1 MYNGIEGGDVMRLT
15 IELTG
20 VSPSDVELFEKMSS
34 SDLTVR
40 VSKSGDYAKISAFG
54 SYDSL
59 IPVIMQ
65 ATAFKSYAI
74 KLH

>member
-1 MYNGIEGGDVMRLT
+1 MRLT
-15 IELTG
+15 IELSG
-20 VSPSDVELFEKMSS
+20 VTNGDVELFEKMNSK
-34 SDLTVR
+34 DLTVR
-40 VSKSGDYAKISAFG
+40 VQKTEGFAKVTAFG

-65 ATAFKSYAI
+65 ATAFKSYTV

>member
-1 MYNGIEGGDVMRLT
+1 MRLT

-40 VSKSGDYAKISAFG
+40 VSTSGDFARISAFG

-65 ATAFKSYAI
+65 ATAFKSYTV